1 MADVHTPAQRSYNMS
16 RIRSKD
22 TAPEVRLRS
31 LLHQS
36 GLRFRLHGKDLP
48 GRPDI
53 VLPGAKVAVFVHGC
67 FWHRHQGCRYSSMP
81 SSNVDFWEQ
90 KFGRTVERD
99 QENIQ
104 SLGDLGWEVIVAWE
118 CQVKGDPSE
127 LVDRIRAAVESR
139 IGERKPRD

>member
-1 MADVHTPAQRSYNMS
+1 MADVHSPAQRSYNMS

-22 TAPEVRLRS
+22 TGPEVRLRS
-31 LLHQS
+31 LLHRS
-36 GLRFRLHGKDLP
+36 GLRFRLHGKELP

-53 VLPGAKVAVFVHGC
+53 VLPAAKVAVFVHGC
-67 FWHRHQGCRYSSMP
+67 FWHRHWGCRYSSTP

-104 SLGDLGWEVIVAWE
+104 SLGDLGWAVIVAWE
-118 CQVKGDPSE
+118 CQVKGDPGG
-127 LVDRIRAAVESR
+127 LVDRIKAAVEHR
-139 IGERKPRD
+139 IGERKPRG

>member
-1 MADVHTPAQRSYNMS
+1 MADVHSPAQRSYNMS

-31 LLHQS
+31 LLHRS

-53 VLPGAKVAVFVHGC
+53 VLPGARVAVFVHGC

-81 SSNVDFWEQ
+81 SSNVEFWEQ

-99 QENIQ
+99 HENIQ
-104 SLGDLGWEVIVAWE
+104 SLRDLGWEVIVTWE
-118 CQVKGDPSE
+118 CQVKGDPGV
-127 LVDRIRAAVESR
+127 LVDMIKAAVERR
-139 IGERKPRD
+139 IGERKPRG